1 MNEKY
6 NNGPL
11 FRVVHFLDN
20 ILDKFSFAFLVIANI
35 CLGLMLVGTFATIF
49 LRLFTV
55 SFYWIWPW
63 TMQLFVWMTF
73 FGFYVVYRQK
83 KDIVVDFLIINLGSK
98 AILATRY
105 IVPILI
111 MIIMGFILKEMP
123 VIISSQVGVI
133 DGVLTPWGGELERY
147 TLSIPLGISCLLI
160 FINSFL
166 LAITI
171 GINIASVGIGKIKL
185 SKKEI
190 IASIGLASR

>member
-6 NNGPL
+6 NNGLL
-11 FRVVHFLDN
+11 FKVVHYLDN

-160 FINSFL
+160 FMNSFL
-166 LAITI
+166 ELLKTYL
-171 GINIASVGIGKIKL
+171 GFQEDLPSYSQENT
-185 SKKEI
+185 
-190 IASIGLASR
+190 

>member
-1 MNEKY
+1 MD
-6 NNGPL
+6 
-11 FRVVHFLDN
+11 DN
-20 ILDKFSFAFLVIANI
+20 LEYILVKFSFAYLVIANI
-35 CLGLMLVGTFATIF
+35 CLGLMLVGTYATIF
-49 LRLFTV
+49 LRVYTI

-166 LAITI
+166 ELLKTYL
-171 GINIASVGIGKIKL
+171 GFPEDLPSYSQEKT
-185 SKKEI
+185 
-190 IASIGLASR
+190 

>member
-11 FRVVHFLDN
+11 FRVVHFFDN

-166 LAITI
+166 ELLKTYL
-171 GINIASVGIGKIKL
+171 GFPEDLPSYSQEKT
-185 SKKEI
+185 
-190 IASIGLASR
+190 

>member
-1 MNEKY
+1 
-6 NNGPL
+6 
-11 FRVVHFLDN
+11 VVHYLDY
-20 ILDKFSFAFLVIANI
+20 ILDKFSLAFLVIANI

-49 LRLFTV
+49 LRLFNI

-160 FINSFL
+160 FMNSFL
-166 LAITI
+166 ELLKTYL
-171 GINIASVGIGKIKL
+171 GFPEDLPSYSQENT
-185 SKKEI
+185 
-190 IASIGLASR
+190 

>member
-1 MNEKY
+1 
-6 NNGPL
+6 
-11 FRVVHFLDN
+11 
-20 ILDKFSFAFLVIANI
+20 
-35 CLGLMLVGTFATIF
+35 MLVGTFATIF

-166 LAITI
+166 ELLKTYL
-171 GINIASVGIGKIKL
+171 GFPEDLPSYSQEKT
-185 SKKEI
+185 
-190 IASIGLASR
+190 